1 LFSSGVNCTNFINN
15 FLHILVLISALT
27 VMSIEQ
33 DLVKGKDTMVPLV
46 DFQEKK
52 RTGWRELRIS
62 SSGVVQYI
70 SNTCFYKFFN
80 MSSNTSSSR

>member
-1 LFSSGVNCTNFINN
+1 
-15 FLHILVLISALT
+15 VLISALT